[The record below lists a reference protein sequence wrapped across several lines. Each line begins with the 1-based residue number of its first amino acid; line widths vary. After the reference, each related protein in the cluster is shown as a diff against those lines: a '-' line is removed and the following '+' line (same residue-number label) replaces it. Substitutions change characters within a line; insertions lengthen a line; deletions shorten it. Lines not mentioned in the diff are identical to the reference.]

1 MLAFLVEG
9 ERVKLRRPLPRDAKA
24 FVALMQQSKA
34 LHHPWCYPP
43 ETKDAFK
50 RYVKSRDQKT
60 NDGFLICH
68 AQTHAIMGVI
78 NLNCIVRGW
87 FQSAYLG
94 YYIGAPYAGQ
104 RYMKE
109 ALMLVIR
116 YAFTEL
122 GLHRLEANIQ
132 PDNQASLTLV
142 KRCGFR
148 KEGFSPRY
156 LQIHG
161 VWKDHE
167 RWAILADEIHD
178 R

>member
-1 MLAFLVEG
+1 MPAFLIEG
-9 ERVKLRRPLPRDAKA
+9 KRVKLRRPVSTDKKE
-24 FVALMQQSKA
+24 FVTLIQQSKA
-34 LHHPWCYPP
+34 LHHPWCFPP
-43 ETKDAFK
+43 ETEAAFK

-68 AQTHAIMGVI
+68 APTHAVMGVI

-87 FQSAYLG
+87 LQSAYLG
-94 YYIGAPYAGQ
+94 YYIGAAYAGQ
-104 RYMKE
+104 GYMQE
-109 ALMLVIR
+109 ALPLVVG

-132 PDNQASLTLV
+132 PDNHASLALV

-156 LQIHG
+156 LKING
-161 VWKDHE
+161 IWKDHE

-178 R
+178 K